1 MDTVVTLTMNPV
13 IDKSTFID
21 RVAPEMKLRCE
32 APTREPGGGGVNV
45 SRAMM
50 QLGGTSK
57 MLYPAGGFTG
67 ELMQEMVAAFGLEQ
81 QIIPIADTTREN
93 FIVFE
98 NVTGQQYRFGMPGP
112 TLTESE
118 LQACLD
124 ALEAFQPTP
133 QFIVASGSLTPGAP
147 DDFYAHVAGVAE
159 RIGAKLVL
167 DTSSKALQ
175 VTMSKEGVFHP
186 VYLVKPN
193 MRELSQ
199 LAGVEVI
206 RDEPHQEAA
215 ARILIDSGK
224 TDVVIVSLGAQGALL
239 VTKDVVHRYRAPS
252 VPVRSAVGAGDS
264 MVGGIVLKLAQG
276 APIEEAARYGIAA
289 GSAAVMTDGT
299 QLCRKADTDRLYAQI
314 S

>member
-1 MDTVVTLTMNPV
+1 MDTIVTLTMNPV
-13 IDKSTFID
+13 IDKNTFID
-21 RVAPEMKLRCE
+21 RVAPTMKLRCE
-32 APTREPGGGGVNV
+32 VPTREPGGGGVNV
-45 SRAMM
+45 SRAIHH
-50 QLGGTSK
+50 LGGTSQ

-67 ELMQEMVAAFGLEQ
+67 QLMQEMIAELGLAQ
-81 QIIPIADTTREN
+81 QVVPIAEMTREN

-98 NVTGQQYRFGMPGP
+98 NSTGQQYRFGMPGP
-112 TLTESE
+112 TLTETE

-124 ALEAFQPTP
+124 ALEQFQPTP
-133 QFIVASGSLTPGAP
+133 QYIVASGSLTPGAP

-159 RIGAKLVL
+159 RIGAKLIL
-167 DTSSKALQ
+167 DTSSRALQ
-175 VTMSKEGVFHP
+175 MTMSQEGVFHP
-186 VYLVKPN
+186 VHLVKPN
-193 MRELSQ
+193 MRELAQ
-199 LAGVEVI
+199 LAGVAVI
-206 RDEPHQEAA
+206 EDEPQQEAA
-215 ARILIDSGK
+215 ARVLIDRGK

-276 APIEEAARYGIAA
+276 AAIEAAARYGIAA

-299 QLCRKADTDRLYAQI
+299 QLCRKDDTDRLYERI